1 MKHFLRK
8 STATETGE
16 EMYAFIKNN
25 ELEEKMVSNKNLIVI
40 DVREAAEY
48 ANNHIPKTTNIPLGD
63 LESHINDFNKDDD
76 IFLICR
82 TGNRSGMA
90 ASKLT
95 ELGFNHVYNV
105 VPGMSEWTGNTE
117 SIEK

>member
-1 MKHFLRK
+1 M
-8 STATETGE
+8 T
-16 EMYAFIKNN
+16 
-25 ELEEKMVSNKNLIVI
+25 SNKDLIVI

-48 ANNHIPKTTNIPLGD
+48 ASNHISSTINIPLGD

-76 IFLICR
+76 IFFICR

-105 VPGMSEWTGNTE
+105 VPGMSEWTGKAE
-117 SIEK
+117 SNEK